1 MAFDIDG
8 DFTYLEHLNINMFF
22 MKNSILFWLIALPI
36 ILLSGGCNPAEGANS
51 NIKKI
56 TIDSGWKFSEAGKND
71 WQEAVVPGCVHTDLI
86 RHKKIKDPFF
96 RLNEHNLQWIDKKDW
111 EYKTTFRVK
120 RNMLKSDHLLLD
132 FKGLDTY
139 SDVYLNDSL
148 ILSADNMFRD
158 WRVECKHLLKAGDNN
173 LRVYFHSP
181 IITGLKIYDN
191 YPYVVQSSANDLAK
205 IGKMPGEKWVSPHVR
220 KAPYHFGWDW
230 GPRLVTS
237 GIWEPVIL
245 EAWSSARIAEVHTR
259 QSELNENK
267 ALLTTAVDIESTE
280 KQSSTLNILVDGEV
294 VQSKEVSLSSGTNE
308 VEVEFEIENPKL
320 WWPNGLG
327 EQSMYNLTAEI
338 VTSNGKSDF
347 SHTLGLRTVELVR
360 EKDNEG
366 VSFYFKVNGY
376 PVFMKGANV
385 IPNDVFLDRVTPE
398 KYEHIIKSAHDSN
411 FNMLRVWGGGIYEKN
426 IFYDL
431 CDKYGILVWQ
441 DFMFACNMYPG
452 DSEFLNSVKEEAEYN
467 VRRLRNHPSIAL
479 WCGNNEILEAWF
491 QWGWKFN
498 NTQKQPEGAK
508 AMWKAYKD
516 IFLDILPGA
525 VKKFD
530 PDRPYWASSPQSGD
544 TVVSHSVDG
553 DKHDWRVWFHKV
565 PFTEYHKNP
574 ARFVSEYG
582 FQSFPELK
590 TIKKYALPEDYDIE
604 SEVMKSHQRSFIG
617 NKQIKYYLEQDYR
630 KPKDFESFIYTGL
643 VLQAEGIKTGIE
655 GHRMNMP
662 YTMGSLYWQLNDVW
676 PVASWSSIDYYGNW
690 KALQYFVRKA
700 FKPVTVVPDTKTDEL
715 QLFVISDKL
724 KNFDATLE
732 LRILNFN
739 GEELWNNSEK
749 ITVKANSSNIVYRKK
764 LKELLK
770 GMNRK
775 EVVLDVRLHNGDEQI
790 YHTIK
795 YFEKVKHLHLPKT
808 VIKTSVEKSDKGYK
822 ITVTADRLAKNV
834 YLSFDDVD
842 GWFTDNYFDMLH
854 DEKRV
859 VYFET
864 DEVIENPEANLKV
877 RSIVDTY

>member
-1 MAFDIDG
+1 
-8 DFTYLEHLNINMFF
+8 
-22 MKNSILFWLIALPI
+22 MKNHILYWLIVLPI
-36 ILLSGGCNPAEGANS
+36 VLLFGSCIS
-51 NIKKI
+51 NENGDSNVKKI
-56 TIDSGWKFSEAGKND
+56 VIDSGWEFSEAGTNEWMD
-71 WQEAVVPGCVHTDLI
+71 AVVPGCVHTDLI
-86 RHKKIKDPFF
+86 RHKKIDNPFY
-96 RLNEHNLQWIDKKDW
+96 RLNEHDVQWIDKKDW
-111 EYKTTFRVK
+111 EYKTTFKVK
-120 RNMLKSDHLLLD
+120 RSLLKNDYVLLD

-139 SDVYLNDSL
+139 ADVYLNDSL
-148 ILSADNMFRD
+148 ILSADNMFRG
-158 WRVECKHLLKAGDNN
+158 WQVECKHLLNAGDNN
-173 LRVYFHSP
+173 LKIYFHSP
-181 IITGLKIYDN
+181 IMTGLEIYDN
-191 YPYVVQSSANDLAK
+191 YSYIVQSSPNDLAK
-205 IGKMPGEKWVSPHVR
+205 IGQIPGEKWVSPHVR

-237 GIWEPVIL
+237 GIWKPVIL
-245 EAWSSARIAEVHTR
+245 EAWSSAKINNLYTR
-259 QSELNENK
+259 QKELGKTK
-267 ALLTTAVDIESTE
+267 AVLTADVEIESTD
-280 KQSSTLNILVDGEV
+280 KQSSTLNILIDGEV

-327 EQSMYNLTAEI
+327 EQSMYNLTAEVI
-338 VTSNGKSDF
+338 TLNGKSDY
-347 SHTLGLRTVELVR
+347 SYNLGLRTVELVR
-360 EKDNEG
+360 DKGKGG
-366 VSFYFKVNGY
+366 VSFYFKVNDL

-411 FNMLRVWGGGIYEKN
+411 FNMLRVWGGGIYEKD

-431 CDKYGILVWQ
+431 CDKYGILIWQ

-452 DSEFLNSVKEEAEYN
+452 DAEFLSSVKEEAEYN
-467 VRRLRNHPSIAL
+467 VCRLRNHPSIAM
-479 WCGNNEILEAWF
+479 WCGNNEILEGWF
-491 QWGWKFN
+491 QWGWKIN
-498 NTQKQPEGAK
+498 NTREQPEGAK

-525 VKKFD
+525 VEKYD
-530 PDRPYWASSPQSGD
+530 PDRSYWASSPQSGD

-565 PFTEYHKNP
+565 PFTEYHKDP

-604 SEVMKSHQRSFIG
+604 SEVMLSHQRSFIG

-700 FKPVTVVPDTKTDEL
+700 FEPVIVVPDTKTKEL
-715 QLFVISDKL
+715 QVYVVSDKL
-724 KNFDATLE
+724 KDFDATLE
-732 LRILNFN
+732 ARILDFK
-739 GEELWNNSEK
+739 GEELWNSSEK

-770 GMNRK
+770 GMNSK
-775 EVVLDVRLHNGDEQI
+775 EVVFDVRLHNGDEQI
-790 YHTIK
+790 YHTTK
-795 YFEKVKHLHLPKT
+795 YFEKIKDLHLPKT
-808 VIKTSVEKSDKGYK
+808 LIKTTIEKSDKGYK
-822 ITVTADRLAKNV
+822 ITITAKGLAKSV
-834 YLSFDDVD
+834 YLRFDDAD
-842 GWFTDNYFDMLH
+842 GWFTDNYFDLL
-854 DEKRV
+854 DGEKRV

-864 DEVIENPEANLKV
+864 DEVIKNPSDNLKI
-877 RSIVDTY
+877 RSIADTY

>member
-1 MAFDIDG
+1 
-8 DFTYLEHLNINMFF
+8 
-22 MKNSILFWLIALPI
+22 MKNSLLYLLITFLTLI
-36 ILLSGGCNPAEGANS
+36 IPVSCRSGTDADNNV
-51 NIKKI
+51 KKI
-56 TIDSGWKFSEAGKND
+56 VIDSGWEFSEAGINE
-71 WQEAVVPGCVHTDLI
+71 WQDAIVPGCVHTDLL
-86 RHKKIKDPFF
+86 RHKKIKDPFY
-96 RLNEHNLQWIDKKDW
+96 RLNEHDVQWIDKKDW
-111 EYKTTFRVK
+111 EYKTTFKVK
-120 RNMLKSDHLLLD
+120 KSLLKNDHVLLD

-139 SDVYLNDSL
+139 ADVYLNDSL
-148 ILSADNMFRD
+148 ILSADNMFRA
-158 WRVECKHLLKAGDNN
+158 WRVECKQLLKPGDNS
-173 LRVYFHSP
+173 LRIYFHSP
-181 IITGLKIYDN
+181 IMTGLEIYDN

-205 IGKMPGEKWVSPHVR
+205 IGKVPGEKWVSPHVR
-220 KAPYHFGWDW
+220 KAPYQFGWDW

-245 EAWSSARIAEVHTR
+245 EVWSSARIVNVYTR
-259 QSELNENK
+259 NRQLTETN
-267 ALLTTAVDIESTE
+267 ALLSSKLEIESTE
-280 KQSSTLNILVDGEV
+280 KQEATVNILVDDEV
-294 VQSKEVSLSSGTNE
+294 VQSKEVSLSSGVNE
-308 VEVEFEIENPKL
+308 VEVEYEIENPEL

-327 EQSMYNLTAEI
+327 EQNMYKLTAEV
-338 VTSNGKSDF
+338 VTSRGKSDF
-347 SHTLGLRTVELVR
+347 NHPLGLRTVELGR
-360 EKDNEG
+360 EKDKVG
-366 VSFYFKVNGY
+366 VSFYFKVNGH

-452 DSEFLNSVKEEAEYN
+452 DPEFLNSVKEEAEYN

-479 WCGNNEILEAWF
+479 WCGNNEVLEAWF

-525 VKKFD
+525 VKKYD
-530 PDRPYWASSPQSGD
+530 PDRSYWASSPQSGD
-544 TVVSHSVDG
+544 TVVSHSIDG

-604 SEVMKSHQRSFIG
+604 SEVMQSHQRSFIG

-643 VLQAEGIKTGIE
+643 VLQAEGIWTGIE

-662 YTMGSLYWQLNDVW
+662 NTMGSLYWQLNDVW

-700 FKPVTVVPDTKTDEL
+700 FEPVIVVPDTKTQEL
-715 QLFVISDKL
+715 QVYVVSDKL
-724 KNFDATLE
+724 KDFNASLE
-732 LRILNFN
+732 LRILDFK
-739 GEELWNNSEK
+739 GKELWNNSEI

-770 GMNRK
+770 GMNKK
-775 EVVLDVRLHNGDEQI
+775 EVVLDVRLHKGEEQI
-790 YHTIK
+790 YRTTK
-795 YFEKVKHLHLPKT
+795 YFEKVKDLNLPQT
-808 VIKTSVEKSDKGYK
+808 AIKVSVDKCDRGYE
-822 ITVTADRLAKNV
+822 ITVTADWLAKNV

-864 DEVIENPEANLKV
+864 DEVIENPVRKLKV
-877 RSIVDTY
+877 KSIVNTY

>member
-1 MAFDIDG
+1 
-8 DFTYLEHLNINMFF
+8 
-22 MKNSILFWLIALPI
+22 MKNHFLYWLIALPI
-36 ILLSGGCNPAEGANS
+36 ILLFGSCIS
-51 NIKKI
+51 NENGDSNVKKI
-56 TIDSGWKFSEAGKND
+56 VIDSGWEFSEVGTNEWMD
-71 WQEAVVPGCVHTDLI
+71 AVVPGCVHADLI
-86 RHKKIKDPFF
+86 RHKKIDNPFY
-96 RLNEHNLQWIDKKDW
+96 RLNEHDVQWIDKKDW
-111 EYKTTFRVK
+111 EYKTTFKV
-120 RNMLKSDHLLLD
+120 NASLLKNNHVLLD
-132 FKGLDTY
+132 LKGLDTY
-139 SDVYLNDSL
+139 ADVYLNDSL
-148 ILSADNMFRD
+148 ILSANNMFRD
-158 WRVECKHLLKAGDNN
+158 WRVECKQILKGGENS
-173 LRVYFHSP
+173 LRIYFHSP
-181 IITGLKIYDN
+181 IMTGLEIYDN
-191 YPYVVQSSANDLAK
+191 YPYVVQSSENDLAK
-205 IGKMPGEKWVSPHVR
+205 IGHVPGEKRVSPLIR
-220 KAPYHFGWDW
+220 KAPYQFGWDW

-237 GIWEPVIL
+237 GIWKAVIV
-245 EAWSSARIAEVHTR
+245 EAWSSARIANIYTRHKQVDEV
-259 QSELNENK
+259 K
-267 ALLTTAVDIESTE
+267 ALLSSELEIESTE
-280 KQSSTLNILVDGEV
+280 KQVATVNILVDDEV
-294 VQSKEVSLSSGTNE
+294 VKSKDVSLSRGVNEIE
-308 VEVEFEIENPKL
+308 VEYEIGNPKL

-327 EQSMYNLTAEI
+327 EQSMYKLTAEVI
-338 VTSNGKSDF
+338 TSHGKSDY
-347 SHTLGLRTVELVR
+347 SYNLGLRTVELVR
-360 EKDNEG
+360 DKDEVG

-431 CDKYGILVWQ
+431 CDKYGILIWQ

-452 DSEFLNSVKEEAEYN
+452 DPEFLNSVKEEAQYN
-467 VRRLRNHPSIAL
+467 VRRLRNHPSIAM
-479 WCGNNEILEAWF
+479 WCGNNEILEGWF
-491 QWGWKFN
+491 QWGWKIN
-498 NTQKQPEGAK
+498 NTREQPEGAK

-525 VKKFD
+525 VEKYD
-530 PDRPYWASSPQSGD
+530 PDRPYWSSSPQSYD

-565 PFTEYHKNP
+565 PFTEYHKDP

-604 SEVMKSHQRSFIG
+604 SEVMLSHQRSFIG

-700 FKPVTVVPDTKTDEL
+700 FEPVIVVPDTKTKEL
-715 QLFVISDKL
+715 QVYVVSDKL
-724 KNFDATLE
+724 KDFDATLE
-732 LRILNFN
+732 SRILDFK
-739 GEELWNNSEK
+739 GEELWNSSEK

-770 GMNRK
+770 GMNSK
-775 EVVLDVRLHNGDEQI
+775 EVVFDVRLHNGDEQI
-790 YHTIK
+790 YHTTK
-795 YFEKVKHLHLPKT
+795 YFEKIKDLHLPKT
-808 VIKTSVEKSDKGYK
+808 LIKTTIEKSDKGYK
-822 ITVTADRLAKNV
+822 INIIAKGLAKNV
-834 YLSFDDVD
+834 YLRFDDAD
-842 GWFTDNYFDMLH
+842 GWFTDNYFDLL
-854 DEKRV
+854 DGEKRV

-864 DEVIENPEANLKV
+864 NEVIKNPSDNLKV
-877 RSIVDTY
+877 RSIADTY

>member
-1 MAFDIDG
+1 MRG
-8 DFTYLEHLNINMFF
+8 LE
-22 MKNSILFWLIALPI
+22 
-36 ILLSGGCNPAEGANS
+36 
-51 NIKKI
+51 
-56 TIDSGWKFSEAGKND
+56 
-71 WQEAVVPGCVHTDLI
+71 
-86 RHKKIKDPFF
+86 
-96 RLNEHNLQWIDKKDW
+96 
-111 EYKTTFRVK
+111 
-120 RNMLKSDHLLLD
+120 
-132 FKGLDTY
+132 
-139 SDVYLNDSL
+139 
-148 ILSADNMFRD
+148 
-158 WRVECKHLLKAGDNN
+158 
-173 LRVYFHSP
+173 
-181 IITGLKIYDN
+181 IYDN
-191 YPYVVQSSANDLAK
+191 YPYVVQSSPNDLAK
-205 IGKMPGEKWVSPHVR
+205 IGKVPGEKWVSPHVR
-220 KAPYHFGWDW
+220 KAPYQFGWDW

-245 EAWSSARIAEVHTR
+245 EAWSSARIADVYTR
-259 QSELNENK
+259 QKQLAETE
-267 ALLTTAVDIESTE
+267 ALLSSILEIESTG
-280 KQSSTLNILVDGEV
+280 KQMATVNILVDDEV
-294 VQSKEVSLSSGTNE
+294 VQTKEVSLNSGVNE
-308 VEVEFEIENPKL
+308 VEVEYEIENPEL

-327 EQSMYNLTAEI
+327 EQNMYHLTAQV
-338 VTSNGKSDF
+338 VTSQGKSEF
-347 SHTLGLRTVELVR
+347 THTLGLRTVELVR
-360 EKDNEG
+360 EKDKVG
-366 VSFYFKVNGY
+366 VSFYFKVNGH

-426 IFYDL
+426 IFFDL
-431 CDKYGILVWQ
+431 CDKYGILIWQ

-452 DSEFLNSVKEEAEYN
+452 DPEFLNSVKEEAEYN

-479 WCGNNEILEAWF
+479 WCGNNEVLEAWF

-525 VKKFD
+525 VKSYD
-530 PDRPYWASSPQSGD
+530 PDRSYWASSPQSGD

-604 SEVMKSHQRSFIG
+604 SEVMQSHQRSFIG

-643 VLQAEGIKTGIE
+643 VLQAEGIRTGIE

-662 YTMGSLYWQLNDVW
+662 NTMGSLYWQLNDVW

-690 KALQYFVRKA
+690 KALQYFVRKV
-700 FKPVTVVPDTKTDEL
+700 FEPVIVVPDTKTKEL
-715 QLFVISDKL
+715 QVYVVSDRL
-724 KNFDATLE
+724 KDFNASLE
-732 LRILNFN
+732 LRILDFK
-739 GEELWNNSEK
+739 GKELWNNSER
-749 ITVKANSSNIVYRKK
+749 ITVKANSSNIVFRKK

-770 GMNRK
+770 GMNKK
-775 EVVLDVRLHNGDEQI
+775 EVVLDVRLHKGEEQI
-790 YHTIK
+790 YHTTK
-795 YFEKVKHLHLPKT
+795 YFEKVKDLNLPQT
-808 VIKTSVEKSDKGYK
+808 AIKVSVDKCDRGYE
-822 ITVTADRLAKNV
+822 ITVTADWLAKNV

-842 GWFTDNYFDMLH
+842 GWFSDNYFDMLH

-859 VYFET
+859 VCFET
-864 DEVIENPEANLKV
+864 DEVIENPASKLKV
-877 RSIVDTY
+877 ESIVVTY